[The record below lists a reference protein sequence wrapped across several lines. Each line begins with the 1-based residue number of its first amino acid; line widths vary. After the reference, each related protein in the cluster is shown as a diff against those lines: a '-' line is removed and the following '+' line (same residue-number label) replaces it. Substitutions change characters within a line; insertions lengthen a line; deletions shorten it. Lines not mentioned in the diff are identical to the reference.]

1 MKPTKWLRL
10 LALLMASA
18 LFAASCGSDSE
29 ESTETEGTEESSGD
43 AEAEGADEADEE
55 GSTDEAADEATGDEE
70 AAGDGE
76 AAAGLADVCPS
87 PIIIQT
93 DWFPEAEHGAMYN
106 MIGDDYVVDVDGRKV
121 SGSLVSGGED
131 MGIDIEVRTGGP
143 AIGFTSPPA
152 QLYAD
157 DAIHF
162 GYVSTDEG
170 FLLRGDT
177 PTIAVMAPLE
187 TNPQMIMWDP
197 ETYPEI
203 ETIADLGEAGITINV
218 FAGQTYT
225 DVFIADGTL
234 NEDQIDPSYDGGP
247 ARFISEGGNIAQQGF
262 ASAEPYNY
270 ENAFEEWGKPV
281 KIALLNDAGFEIY
294 SQALAIK
301 EGDLETLRPC
311 LELFVPVAQQST
323 VDFYS
328 SPDRTNAMI
337 IDAVTQFDDFW
348 VYDEGVANFSVTTQL
363 DLGLAGNGPD
373 ATVGNM
379 DSDRIGRVLD
389 QLVVAGLVEDG
400 EFSVDDIFTN
410 EFIDDSIGFP

>member
-1 MKPTKWLRL
+1 MTKNKTWYRL
-10 LALLMASA
+10 LAVLLA
-18 LFAASCGSDSE
+18 FVVVAAACGSDDDEVASDDSGSE
-29 ESTETEGTEESSGD
+29 ETTDDSGGET
-43 AEAEGADEADEE
+43 
-55 GSTDEAADEATGDEE
+55 TDDTAATDDG
-70 AAGDGE
+70 AAG
-76 AAAGLADVCPS
+76 GLADVCPS

-93 DWFPEAEHGAMYN
+93 DWFPESEHGAMYN
-106 MIGDDYVVDVDGRKV
+106 MIGDDYEIDIDGRKV
-121 SGSLVSGGED
+121 SGSLVAGGED
-131 MGIDIEVRTGGP
+131 TGVDIEVRTGGP

-187 TNPQMIMWDP
+187 KNPQMIMWDP
-197 ETYPEI
+197 ETYPDI

-234 NEDQIDPSYDGGP
+234 SADQIDPSYDGGP
-247 ARFISEGGNIAQQGF
+247 ARFISEGGAIAQQGF

-270 ENAFEEWGKPV
+270 ENAFAEWGKPV
-281 KIALLNDAGFEIY
+281 EIALLNDAGFEIY

-311 LELFVPVAQQST
+311 LEQFIPIAQQST
-323 VDFYS
+323 VDFY
-328 SPDRTNAMI
+328 N
-337 IDAVTQFDDFW
+337 
-348 VYDEGVANFSVTTQL
+348 
-363 DLGLAGNGPD
+363 
-373 ATVGNM
+373 
-379 DSDRIGRVLD
+379 SDRKS
-389 QLVVAGLVEDG
+389 VV
-400 EFSVDDIFTN
+400 
-410 EFIDDSIGFP
+410 